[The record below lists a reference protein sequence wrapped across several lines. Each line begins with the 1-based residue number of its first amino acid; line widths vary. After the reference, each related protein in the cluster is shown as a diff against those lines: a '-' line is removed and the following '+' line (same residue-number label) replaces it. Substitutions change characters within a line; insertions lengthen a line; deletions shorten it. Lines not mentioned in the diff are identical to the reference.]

1 MRASI
6 SFVLLSAISP
16 PCLAATAQRDEP
28 KILQWQTQRRSPL
41 APSRRL
47 RGRATSGSLDASWVN
62 SDSAY
67 FTNLTI
73 GTPAQ
78 SFNVQID
85 TGSSDLWVPDA
96 ASSAC
101 QDGNCQ
107 YGAFD
112 SSSSSTYEETD
123 VPFNITYGDN
133 TFASGFY
140 FNDTVTIS
148 GQTLP
153 GIVMGLGSD
162 TDNFYGVMGIGFPKD
177 EASSALYPN
186 LPATLVSDDIIK
198 SSAYSIWLDD
208 PDNNKGSLLFGGV
221 DTAKYSGDFKR
232 VDIIPDPSLGYVYL
246 QVNLTRVV
254 ASSSSGN
261 DTLTSPDFPLT
272 VILDS
277 GSSLIN
283 LQSDLVKEIWTEVG
297 AINGSQTATRVSGV
311 THIPSTYPLLPCSR
325 AKNNGSFSFRFG
337 GADGP
342 EISVPMSELVLS
354 LTQTGTEAKFSSGD
368 YKGQDACYL
377 GIMETGD
384 INILGDTFLRSA
396 FVTYDLSNR
405 QIALAQAVWGASD
418 SSITTFTKLKE
429 TIPGS
434 SLAASQAETESIS
447 SKEPSY
453 SAKSGFQ
460 SSGSG
465 SGSGSGS
472 SGTKSSA
479 SRSSSL
485 GLFTLAFICAFTF
498 ILGI

>member
-6 SFVLLSAISP
+6 SFVLLSAILP
-16 PCLAATAQRDEP
+16 PCLAAAARRDEP
-28 KILQWQTQRRSPL
+28 KVLQWQTQRRSPL
-41 APSRRL
+41 ASSRRL
-47 RGRATSGSLDASWVN
+47 RGRATSGTLDASWLN
-62 SDSAY
+62 SGSAY
-67 FTNLTI
+67 FTNISI

-96 ASSAC
+96 ASGAC

-112 SSSSSTYEETD
+112 LSSSSTYEETD

-133 TFASGFY
+133 TFASGLY

-148 GQTLP
+148 GQSLP
-153 GIVMGLGSD
+153 GLVMGLGSD
-162 TDNFYGVMGIGFPKD
+162 TDNFYGVMGIGFPRD
-177 EASSALYPN
+177 EASPVLYHN
-186 LPATLVSDDIIK
+186 LPAALVSDDIIK

-208 PDNNKGSLLFGGV
+208 PDDNKGSLLFGGV

-232 VDIIPDPSLGYVYL
+232 VDIVPDPSLGYVYL

-261 DTLTSPDFPLT
+261 DTLTSTGFPLT

-277 GSSLIN
+277 GSSLIS

-297 AINGSQTATRVSGV
+297 AINGSQTVTLVNGV
-311 THIPSTYPLLPCSR
+311 TTIPSIYPLLPCSR
-325 AKNNGSFSFRFG
+325 ATNNGSFSFRFG

-354 LTQTGTEAKFSSGD
+354 LTKTDTEAKFSSGD
-368 YKGQDACYL
+368 YKDQDACYL
-377 GIMETGD
+377 GIFETD
-384 INILGDTFLRSA
+384 DVNILGDTFLRSA
-396 FVTYDLSNR
+396 FVTYDLSNK

-418 SSITTFTKLKE
+418 SSITTFTKLNE

-434 SLAASQAETESIS
+434 SLVASQAETESIS

-460 SSGSG
+460 SS
-465 SGSGSGS
+465 S

-479 SRSSSL
+479 SRDSSL
-485 GLFTLAFICAFTF
+485 SLFTLAFIFAFTLSLE
-498 ILGI
+498 I